1 PLNEKGEPIP
11 GKVLRGGALT
21 FKPVAPTPAWADKA
35 PNIAGLRGWDEDA
48 AIKFLMT
55 GIAYND
61 LPARPPMP
69 PYHLNRPDA
78 EAIVAFLKSLSP
90 APLWFFGFGL
100 GEWLAQRLRSPWSR
114 VAFPA
119 LLGVPYLVFAFPAG
133 TLRWSVAIVV
143 FLLPVV
149 LSATLDSSASTRNLV
164 WQDGLVL
171 GTLAA
176 VYLFRLFTPAWP

>member
-1 PLNEKGEPIP
+1 MKLTCVAAVFVAILIGVIASVPDSSAAQDKSAQVERGKYLVEQVARCADCHSPLNEKGEPIP

-35 PNIAGLRGWDEDA
+35 PNIAGLRAWDEDA
-48 AIKFLMT
+48 AIKFLMN

-90 APLWFFGFGL
+90 V
-100 GEWLAQRLRSPWSR
+100 EK
-114 VAFPA
+114 
-119 LLGVPYLVFAFPAG
+119 
-133 TLRWSVAIVV
+133 
-143 FLLPVV
+143 
-149 LSATLDSSASTRNLV
+149 
-164 WQDGLVL
+164 
-171 GTLAA
+171 
-176 VYLFRLFTPAWP
+176 

>member
-1 PLNEKGEPIP
+1 MKLTCVAAVFVAILIGVIASVPDSSAAQDKSAQVERGKYLVEQVARCADCHSPLNEKGEPIP

-69 PYHLNRPDA
+69 PYHLNRPDV

-90 APLWFFGFGL
+90 V
-100 GEWLAQRLRSPWSR
+100 EK
-114 VAFPA
+114 
-119 LLGVPYLVFAFPAG
+119 
-133 TLRWSVAIVV
+133 
-143 FLLPVV
+143 
-149 LSATLDSSASTRNLV
+149 
-164 WQDGLVL
+164 
-171 GTLAA
+171 
-176 VYLFRLFTPAWP
+176 

>member
-1 PLNEKGEPIP
+1 MKLTCVAAVFVAILIGVIASVPDSSAAQDKSAQVERGKYLVEQVARCADCHSPLNEKGEPIP
-11 GKVLRGGALT
+11 GIVLRGGALT

-90 APLWFFGFGL
+90 V
-100 GEWLAQRLRSPWSR
+100 EK
-114 VAFPA
+114 
-119 LLGVPYLVFAFPAG
+119 
-133 TLRWSVAIVV
+133 
-143 FLLPVV
+143 
-149 LSATLDSSASTRNLV
+149 
-164 WQDGLVL
+164 
-171 GTLAA
+171 
-176 VYLFRLFTPAWP
+176 

>member
-1 PLNEKGEPIP
+1 MKHTCAAAVFVAILIGVIASVPDSSAAQDKSAQVERGKYLVEQVARCADCHSPLNEKGEPIP

-21 FKPVAPTPAWADKA
+21 FKPVAPTRAWADKA

-90 APLWFFGFGL
+90 V
-100 GEWLAQRLRSPWSR
+100 EK
-114 VAFPA
+114 
-119 LLGVPYLVFAFPAG
+119 
-133 TLRWSVAIVV
+133 
-143 FLLPVV
+143 
-149 LSATLDSSASTRNLV
+149 
-164 WQDGLVL
+164 
-171 GTLAA
+171 
-176 VYLFRLFTPAWP
+176 